1 MADGR
6 PGLFQFDRD
15 AETSPRR
22 LAILIGAG
30 LAALLLLLWLFSGG
44 DSPPRE
50 AARPAPVPSPGP
62 AAASAPAPAPP
73 PDAPPT
79 GSVAEIRL
87 HGVMGTGDD
96 GAAIVS
102 TGAAAQRLVRIGRD
116 VVPGVPLL
124 AVAADHI
131 LVRENGREV
140 RLAFAENG
148 PSSAAEPAG
157 APGAGAPSGRR
168 GDAASRRES
177 LEYQAALAP
186 VRVDGRHAGYR
197 FRSGSMPE
205 MFRDA
210 GVQDGDVVLRVG
222 GLGLEDADDVAGIP
236 RRIRQ
241 RGRVEIEILRDGE
254 RRTII
259 MDAR

>member
-6 PGLFQFDRD
+6 PGLFQLDRD

-22 LAILIGAG
+22 LAMIVAAG
-30 LAALLLLLWLFSGG
+30 LAALLLLLWLFSGD
-44 DSPPRE
+44 DSAPRE
-50 AARPAPVPSPGP
+50 AAQP
-62 AAASAPAPAPP
+62 APAPAPAA
-73 PDAPPT
+73 APPAAPT
-79 GSVAEIRL
+79 SDPVAAPSASVAELRL
-87 HGVMGTGDD
+87 HGVMGTGED

-102 TGAAAQRLVRIGRD
+102 TGAGPQRLVRAGRD

-124 AVAADHI
+124 AVAANHI
-131 LVRENGREV
+131 LVRESGREV
-140 RLAFAENG
+140 RVAFAEDG
-148 PSSAAEPAG
+148 QGSATASTVSPDAG
-157 APGAGAPSGRR
+157 SRSGQR
-168 GDAASRRES
+168 GDEASRRES

-210 GVQDGDVVLRVG
+210 GLQDGDVVLRVG

-254 RRTII
+254 PRTIV

>member
-6 PGLFQFDRD
+6 AGLFQFDRD

-22 LAILIGAG
+22 LAILIGIG
-30 LAALLLLLWLFSGG
+30 LAALLLLLWLFSR
-44 DSPPRE
+44 DDSSPPE
-50 AARPAPVPSPGP
+50 AVQ
-62 AAASAPAPAPP
+62 PAPAPSV
-73 PDAPPT
+73 APPAVSPPAAVASPT
-79 GSVAEIRL
+79 ASVAEIRL
-87 HGVMGTGDD
+87 HGVMGTGED

-102 TGAAAQRLVRIGRD
+102 TGAGAQRLVRFGRD

-131 LVRENGREV
+131 LVRESGREV
-140 RLAFAENG
+140 RLSFAEDG
-148 PSSAAEPAG
+148 QGGSTVSAA
-157 APGAGAPSGRR
+157 APGAGSRSGSR
-168 GDAASRRES
+168 GDEASRRES

-186 VRVDGRHAGYR
+186 VRVDGRHAGFQ

-210 GVQDGDVVLRVG
+210 GLQDGDVVLRVG

-236 RRIRQ
+236 GRIRQ
-241 RGRVEIEILRDGE
+241 RGRVEIEILRDGQPQ
-254 RRTII
+254 TIM

>member
-6 PGLFQFDRD
+6 PGFFQFDRN

-22 LAILIGAG
+22 LIMLVGAG
-30 LAALLLLLWLFSGG
+30 VAALLLLLWLFNG
-44 DSPPRE
+44 DDSAPSQP
-50 AARPAPVPSPGP
+50 APPAPVSAVPTPRSAVPQP
-62 AAASAPAPAPP
+62 VAAN
-73 PDAPPT
+73 
-79 GSVAEIRL
+79 GISVAELRL
-87 HGVMGTGDD
+87 HGVMGTGTD
-96 GAAIVS
+96 GAAIIS
-102 TGAAAQRLVRIGRD
+102 AGAGPQRLVRVGRD

-140 RLAFAENG
+140 RLAFAEDG
-148 PSSAAEPAG
+148 QGGATASTASPGTGSRPAQ
-157 APGAGAPSGRR
+157 R
-168 GDAASRRES
+168 GDEASRRES

-186 VRVDGRHAGYR
+186 YRLDGRSVGFQ
-197 FRSGSMPE
+197 FRAGSMPE
-205 MFRDA
+205 IFRDA
-210 GVQDGDVVLRVG
+210 GIQDGDVVLRVG

-241 RGRVEIEILRDGE
+241 RERVEIEILRDG
-254 RRTII
+254 RPQTIV

>member
-6 PGLFQFDRD
+6 PGLFQLDRD

-22 LAILIGAG
+22 LAMIVAAG

-44 DSPPRE
+44 DSSPHDT
-50 AARPAPVPSPGP
+50 AQPAPVPAPSSVS
-62 AAASAPAPAPP
+62 SAPSSPAPV
-73 PDAPPT
+73 PPT
-79 GSVAEIRL
+79 GSVAELRL
-87 HGVMGTGDD
+87 HGVMGTGED

-102 TGAAAQRLVRIGRD
+102 TGAGAQRLVRVGRD
-116 VVPGVPLL
+116 LVPGVPLL

-131 LVRENGREV
+131 LVRERGREV
-140 RLAFAENG
+140 RLSFAEDG
-148 PSSAAEPAG
+148 QGGTASAAS
-157 APGAGAPSGRR
+157 PGGGSRSGQR
-168 GDAASRRES
+168 GDEASRRES

-186 VRVDGRHAGYR
+186 VRVDGRHAGYQ

-210 GVQDGDVVLRVG
+210 GLQDGDVVLRVG

-241 RGRVEIEILRDGE
+241 RGQVEIEILRDGE